1 MVVSYCRAFT
11 ILVTVQHLAVPSA
24 VIAFLTLITKENMD
38 ILKAA
43 TDWAKAELVSTPFFV
58 LAGVVFLAISLGF
71 WQVGKT
77 DLAKAYIIPTLVAG
91 ALLVIIGLGLF
102 FTNKNRI
109 TQFETAY
116 NTDAPAFIAS
126 EIERSEATLKEYK
139 NVVFTGIPIII
150 VICALVLFFVNTP
163 IWRASMITSI
173 AMLSVILLI
182 DGLAHARMDT
192 YHMQLKTA
200 QKVELKS

>member
-1 MVVSYCRAFT
+1 
-11 ILVTVQHLAVPSA
+11 
-24 VIAFLTLITKENMD
+24 MD

-116 NTDAPAFIAS
+116 KTDAPAFIAS
-126 EIERSEATLKEYK
+126 ELERAEATLKEYK

-150 VICALVLFFVNTP
+150 VICAAVLFFVNAP
-163 IWRASMITSI
+163 VWRASMITSI

-182 DGLAHARMDT
+182 DGLAHARVDD
-192 YHMQLKTA
+192 YNKLLLQEQQEIK
-200 QKVELKS
+200 K